1 MEGLARLTASSW
13 QHTLERSIG
22 CTGIGLHGGEAVTM
36 TLHPAAPNS
45 GIHFSRTDVASDICG
60 IPALYGN
67 IGATH
72 LCTMLVNEHGV
83 SISVVEHLM
92 AALAGC
98 EIDNVV
104 IELDGPEVPVM
115 DGSAEPF
122 VSLIEDA
129 GILEQDA
136 PRRAL
141 RVLRPVTV
149 RDGDCVASLEPSD
162 GFSVALDIDFDS
174 GAIGRQHY
182 DIDLST
188 AAFKSDICRARTF
201 GFLHEVEAM
210 RKAGYARGGSLDNAV
225 VIDGDKILNEGG
237 LRFVDEF
244 VRHKV
249 LDCIG
254 DMYLAGAPLLGKFRG
269 VKTGHG
275 MHHKL
280 LRALFAQDAA
290 WTTVSLD
297 SSPAI
302 AIPAWEPQAIAVG
315 A

>member
-1 MEGLARLTASSW
+1 MEDLAKLTASSW
-13 QHTLERSIG
+13 QHTLERSTG
-22 CTGIGLHGGEAVTM
+22 CTGIGLHGGEAIAM
-36 TLHPAAPNS
+36 ELHPAAPNS
-45 GIHFSRTDVASDICG
+45 GIHFRRTDVASEIRD
-60 IPALYGN
+60 IPALHGN
-67 IGATH
+67 IGSTQ
-72 LCTMLVNEHGV
+72 LCTMLVNDHGV
-83 SISVVEHLM
+83 SVAVVEHLM

-104 IELDGPEVPVM
+104 IELNGSEVPVM

-141 RVLRPVTV
+141 QVLYPVTV
-149 RDGDCVASLEPSD
+149 RDGDCVASLEPAD
-162 GFSVALDIDFDS
+162 GFSVALDIEFDNS
-174 GAIGRQHY
+174 AIGHQGY
-182 DIDLST
+182 DFDLST
-188 AAFKSDICRARTF
+188 AAFKVDICRARTF

-210 RKAGYARGGSLDNAV
+210 QKAGFARGGSLDNAV
-225 VIDGDKILNEGG
+225 VIDGDKIMNEGG
-237 LRFVDEF
+237 LRFADEF

-269 VKTGHG
+269 VKTGHR

-290 WTTVSLD
+290 WTTVSMDGGLGMTVPD
-297 SSPAI
+297 WA
-302 AIPAWEPQAIAVG
+302 PQAIAATG
-315 A
+315 

>member
-1 MEGLARLTASSW
+1 ME
-13 QHTLERSIG
+13 
-22 CTGIGLHGGEAVTM
+22 
-36 TLHPAAPNS
+36 LHPAAPNS
-45 GIHFSRTDVASDICG
+45 GIHFHRVDVAPEIRE
-60 IPALYGN
+60 IPALHGN
-67 IGATH
+67 IGSTQ
-72 LCTMLVNEHGV
+72 LCTMLVNDHGV
-83 SISVVEHLM
+83 SVALVEHLM

-104 IELDGPEVPVM
+104 IKLNGPEVPVM

-122 VSLIEDA
+122 VSLIENA

-141 RVLRPVTV
+141 QVLYPVTV
-149 RDGDCVASLEPSD
+149 RDGDRVASLEPSN
-162 GFSVALDIDFDS
+162 GFSVALEIEFDS
-174 GAIGRQHY
+174 GAIGHQKY
-182 DIDLST
+182 TLDLSM

-210 RKAGYARGGSLDNAV
+210 REAGFARGGSLDNAV
-225 VIDGDKILNEGG
+225 VIDGDDILNEGG
-237 LRFVDEF
+237 LRFADEF

-249 LDCIG
+249 LDCVG

-275 MHHKL
+275 LHHKL

-290 WTTVSLD
+290 WTTVSMD
-297 SSPAI
+297 RRPEMT
-302 AIPAWEPQAIAVG
+302 IPAWTPQAIA
-315 A
+315 ASA